1 MGGDF
6 WGKRRARLVQFPY
19 PHLCSAVIRSL
30 YSLPER
36 ELRFL
41 RKGKMQMLRF
51 LAQKRGTLMSLALA
65 ALLAL
70 APAVAEARM
79 GGGGSFG
86 SRGSRSWSAPPS
98 TRTAPGASPFERS
111 DTPRS
116 GYGMGQPGYN
126 PSYGGSSF
134 GRGLMGGLAGGLLG
148 AGLFGMLTGNGFFG
162 GIGGFMSIIG
172 FLLQIALVVFL
183 ARMAF
188 AWWQRR
194 SAPAGVGSQGSTFSF
209 TGGAP
214 FGARPTGGAGAGAM
228 GFGGGAAQQ
237 APRVTPI
244 KTAPEDF
251 NAFERLLGQSQDAYS
266 REDMGALRGIT
277 TPEMARHFDD
287 ELEANRGKGVV
298 NRVTDVKLL
307 QGDLSEAWRE
317 GSDEYATVAMR
328 FALNDVMEDRAT
340 GKPAPGST
348 GATEAT
354 EVWTF
359 RRPAGSGPDAW
370 KLSAIQQAA

>member
-1 MGGDF
+1 
-6 WGKRRARLVQFPY
+6 
-19 PHLCSAVIRSL
+19 
-30 YSLPER
+30 
-36 ELRFL
+36 
-41 RKGKMQMLRF
+41 MLRF
-51 LAQKRGTLMSLALA
+51 LAHKRGSLISLALA

-70 APAVAEARM
+70 TPAIAEARM

-86 SRGSRSWSAPPS
+86 SRGSRTWSAPPS
-98 TRTAPGASPFERS
+98 TSTAPGTASPFQRS
-111 DTPRS
+111 ETARP
-116 GYGMGQPGYN
+116 GYGANQPRYN
-126 PSYGGSSF
+126 NPAFGGSSF
-134 GRGLMGGLAGGLLG
+134 GRGLLGGLAGGLLG
-148 AGLFGMLTGNGFFG
+148 AGLFGLLTGNGFFG

-194 SAPAGVGSQGSTFSF
+194 NAPAGVGPQGSTFGF

-214 FGARPTGGAGAGAM
+214 FGGRPMGAGFGAGPM
-228 GFGGGAAQQ
+228 GFGTAGAPQR
-237 APRVTPI
+237 PRTTPI
-244 KTAPEDF
+244 QVAAGDF
-251 NAFERLLGQSQDAYS
+251 SAFERLLGESQAAYS
-266 REDMGALRGIT
+266 REDMGSLRQMA
-277 TPEMARHFDD
+277 TPEMIRHFD
-287 ELEANRGKGVV
+287 EEIAENRSRGLV
-298 NRVTDVKLL
+298 NRVSNVKLL

-348 GATEAT
+348 GETQAT

-359 RRPAGSGPDAW
+359 RRPAGAGPEAW
-370 KLSAIQQAA
+370 KLSGIQQAA

>member
-1 MGGDF
+1 
-6 WGKRRARLVQFPY
+6 
-19 PHLCSAVIRSL
+19 
-30 YSLPER
+30 
-36 ELRFL
+36 
-41 RKGKMQMLRF
+41 MLRF
-51 LAQKRGTLMSLALA
+51 LALKRGSLVSLVFA

-70 APAVAEARM
+70 APAIAEARM

-86 SRGSRSWSAPPS
+86 SRGSRTWSAPPS

-111 DTPRS
+111 DTARP
-116 GYGMGQPGYN
+116 GYGMNQPGYN
-126 PSYGGSSF
+126 PSYGGPSF

-162 GIGGFMSIIG
+162 GMGGFMSIIG
-172 FLLQIALVVFL
+172 FLLQIALIVFL

-188 AWWQRR
+188 AWWQGRN
-194 SAPAGVGSQGSTFSF
+194 AAAGAGPQGSSFSF
-209 TGGAP
+209 GGGSP
-214 FGARPTGGAGAGAM
+214 FGGRPTGAGFGAGPM
-228 GFGGGAAQQ
+228 GLGGGAAQQ
-237 APRVTPI
+237 RPRATPI
-244 KTAPEDF
+244 KVETTDF
-251 NAFERLLGQSQDAYS
+251 NAFERLLGASQAAYS
-266 REDMGALRGIT
+266 REDSDALRALA
-277 TPEMARHFDD
+277 TPEMVRQFEDD
-287 ELEANRGKGVV
+287 LAANRAKGVV

-328 FALNDVMEDRAT
+328 FSLNDVMEDRTTGTPAT
-340 GKPAPGST
+340 GST
-348 GATEAT
+348 GESQAT

>member
-1 MGGDF
+1 
-6 WGKRRARLVQFPY
+6 
-19 PHLCSAVIRSL
+19 
-30 YSLPER
+30 
-36 ELRFL
+36 
-41 RKGKMQMLRF
+41 MLRF
-51 LAQKRGTLMSLALA
+51 LAQKRGSLMSLALA

-70 APAVAEARM
+70 APALAEARM

-86 SRGSRSWSAPPS
+86 SRGSRTWSAPPS
-98 TRTAPGASPFERS
+98 TRTAPGMASPFERS
-111 DTPRS
+111 DTPRA
-116 GYGMGQPGYN
+116 GPGMGQPGFNN
-126 PSYGGSSF
+126 PAYGGSSF

-148 AGLFGMLTGNGFFG
+148 AGLFGLLTGNGFFG

-194 SAPAGVGSQGSTFSF
+194 NAPAGVGPQGPTFSF

-214 FGARPTGGAGAGAM
+214 FGGHPAGAGRM
-228 GFGGGAAQQ
+228 GLGAAAAQQ
-237 APRVTPI
+237 RPRATPI
-244 KTAPEDF
+244 KIASEDF
-251 NAFERLLGQSQDAYS
+251 NAFERLLGESQAAYS
-266 REDMGALRGIT
+266 REDIGALRGMT

-287 ELEANRGKGVV
+287 ELEANRRKGVV
-298 NRVTDVKLL
+298 NRITGVKLL

-317 GSDEYATVAMR
+317 SSDEYATLAMR
-328 FALNDVMEDRAT
+328 FALNDVMEDRTT

-348 GATEAT
+348 GETQAT

-359 RRPAGSGPDAW
+359 RRPAGGGAEAW
-370 KLSAIQQAA
+370 KLSAIQQAP